1 MWLLGIGLFFILM
14 KWTDF
19 GPVGNW
25 SWIWVVSPFILALI
39 WFEVFE
45 PLLGLDKKKAHNDVE
60 KIKEERVRKALERK
74 TPGR

>member
-1 MWLLGIGLFFILM
+1 MWLLGIGLLLLLM

-19 GPVGNW
+19 GPVGSW

-39 WFEVFE
+39 WFELFE
-45 PLLGLDKKKAHNDVE
+45 PMLGLDKKKAHDDIE

-74 TPGR
+74 SGGR